1 MTGTFTVRIGRLS
14 RRVHTRALIVAVL
27 LLLAATACVAASL
40 MLGSRSLTLTEVLTA
55 LGPDARGPNRLVV
68 VEWRA
73 PRALAAGLFGA
84 CLGISGAIFQSL
96 TRNPLGS
103 PDIIGLNTGAYTGVV
118 FVITVGGTGFLAYAA
133 GAMIGGLGAAALV
146 YLLAFRGGVRGFRL
160 IIVGIAVSAML
171 TSVNTWFSVKADLGE
186 ALRAAVWGAGS
197 LNAIQWPPVILA
209 SIVAGLLALALPVA
223 GRRMRQLE
231 LGDETAVTHGVPV
244 ERSKILLSAVG
255 VGFTA
260 LVTAAAG
267 PIAFVALAAPQIAR
281 RLSGRPGSADLVG
294 SALVGSVL
302 LGGADLIAQ
311 HAVPDTPL
319 PVGAVTV
326 LLGGAYLVWLLL
338 HEQRRR

>member
-1 MTGTFTVRIGRLS
+1 VTGTLTVRIGRFS
-14 RRVHTRALIVAVL
+14 RRWSTRALVVGALLTAAVI
-27 LLLAATACVAASL
+27 ACTAASL
-40 MLGSRSLTLTEVLTA
+40 MIGSRSLGLAEVLAA
-55 LGPDARGPNRLVV
+55 LAPDAHGPNRLVV

-73 PRALAAGLFGA
+73 PRALGAALFGA
-84 CLGISGAIFQSL
+84 CLGVSGAIFQSL

-103 PDIIGLNTGAYTGVV
+103 PDVIGLNTGAYTGVV
-118 FVITVGGTGFLAYAA
+118 VVITVGGTGYLAYAA
-133 GAMIGGLGAAALV
+133 GAIAGGLGAAAVV
-146 YLLAFRGGVRGFRL
+146 YLLAFSGGLRGFRL

-171 TSVNTWFSVKADLGE
+171 SSANTWFSVKADLDE

-197 LNAIQWPPVILA
+197 LNGVEWPPVA
-209 SIVAGLLALALPVA
+209 SAAAAAALLALGLPAA

-231 LGDETAVTHGVPV
+231 LGDETAAMHGVPV
-244 ERSKILLSAVG
+244 ERSKILLVGLG

-260 LVTAAAG
+260 VVTAATG
-267 PIAFVALAAPQIAR
+267 PVAFVALAAPQIAR
-281 RLSGRPGSADLVG
+281 RLSGVPGSADLAG

-311 HAVPDTPL
+311 HAIPDTPL

-338 HEQRRR
+338 REQGRG